1 MNGVAERMNRTII
14 SKARCMLS
22 NARMNKRFWAEAA
35 NTTCYLINRFLSI
48 PLNKKNPIEIWSGI
62 PADYSQLRVFG
73 CTVYAHV
80 DNEKLEP
87 RDIKCLFLR

>member
-1 MNGVAERMNRTII
+1 MAERMNRTII
-14 SKARCMLS
+14 SKTRMLS

-35 NTTCYLINRFLSI
+35 NTTCYLINMFISI

-62 PADYSQLRVFG
+62 SADYSQLRVFD
-73 CTVYAHV
+73 CTAYAHV